1 MLKSVILLYH
11 QHFND
16 DVIHS
21 NFLMIRDGVEDYS
34 YIFVI
39 NKYSINIYSKNPKY
53 YHFKL
58 IKQK

>member
-11 QHFND
+11 QYFNG
-16 DVIHS
+16 DVTQG
-21 NFLMIRDGVEDYS
+21 NFLMIRDHIKDYS

-39 NKYSINIYSKNPKY
+39 NKSSINIYSKNPNIII
-53 YHFKL
+53 FKL